1 MMIRSNKQALREIVQ
16 NLKIYS
22 EAQIKYHQKSI
33 EEDKKR
39 ENRFLQLK
47 RKEVEKDH
55 SVL

>member
-1 MMIRSNKQALREIVQ
+1 MIRSNKQALREIVQ

-22 EAQIKYHQKSI
+22 EAQIKHYQKSI

-47 RKEVEKDH
+47 RKESEKDH

>member
-22 EAQIKYHQKSI
+22 EAQIKHQKSI